1 MSTKEKLLVQTKTV
15 KSSPGASCH
24 LHTSIK
30 RRLTFKIIHNNAM
43 ITIDDMLVNA
53 LPAKM
58 LQYFVDAVNA
68 VQNGLE
74 SNMKTIT

>member
-1 MSTKEKLLVQTKTV
+1 
-15 KSSPGASCH
+15 
-24 LHTSIK
+24 
-30 RRLTFKIIHNNAM
+30 M